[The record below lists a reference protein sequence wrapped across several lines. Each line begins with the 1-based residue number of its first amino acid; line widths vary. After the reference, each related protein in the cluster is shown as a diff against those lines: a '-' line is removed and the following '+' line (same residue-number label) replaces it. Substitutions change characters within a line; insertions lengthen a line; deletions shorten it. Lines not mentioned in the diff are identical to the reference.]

1 MMTVL
6 PLLCSLSL
14 MVTAPT
20 RQDVITFRV
29 DVRTVYIDVFVTRN
43 GKQVTGL
50 GAEDFEVYDNGVK
63 QTVQLA
69 DTEGLALSVLLL
81 LDTSGSITGSG
92 WNQLGEAAVA
102 FTRELGGEDETAL
115 LTFSRRAS
123 LRMGFGEE
131 GGDALYAAVADRGER
146 GPTALNEAL
155 FFGLNVLESREGRPL
170 ALILTDGIDNAS
182 WLSAE
187 SVLQMARSSE
197 AVVYALFVTPLGR
210 GTIRSPLSAPSSKP
224 EGTEQFLSDLTR
236 ATGGRL
242 IRLDST
248 KNLGEDYLEI
258 LAEMKTR
265 YLLAFEP
272 QGVSDSG
279 WHRLEVRLP
288 GKRGTQLR
296 ARSGYQAKP

>member
-1 MMTVL
+1 MMMIL

-20 RQDVITFRV
+20 RQDVFTFRV

-50 GAEDFEVYDNGVK
+50 AAEDFEVYDNGVK

-81 LDTSGSITGSG
+81 LDTSGSITGSR
-92 WNQLGEAAVA
+92 WNQLREAAVA
-102 FTRELGGEDETAL
+102 FARELGGEDETAL
-115 LTFSRRAS
+115 LTFSRRAR
-123 LRMGFGEE
+123 LRMGFAE
-131 GGDALYAAVADRGER
+131 GRDALYAALADRGER

-170 ALILTDGIDNAS
+170 ALILTDGVDNAS
-182 WLSAE
+182 WLSEE
-187 SVLQMARSSE
+187 SILQMARFSE
-197 AVVYALFVTPLGR
+197 DVVYALFVTALGR
-210 GTIRSPLSAPSSKP
+210 VTIRAPLSAASSKP
-224 EGTEQFLSDLTR
+224 EGAEQFLSDLTR

-248 KNLGEDYLEI
+248 RNLGEDYLEI

-265 YLLAFEP
+265 YLLTFGP

-288 GKRGTQLR
+288 GKRGTRLR
-296 ARSGYQAKP
+296 ARSGYQAQP